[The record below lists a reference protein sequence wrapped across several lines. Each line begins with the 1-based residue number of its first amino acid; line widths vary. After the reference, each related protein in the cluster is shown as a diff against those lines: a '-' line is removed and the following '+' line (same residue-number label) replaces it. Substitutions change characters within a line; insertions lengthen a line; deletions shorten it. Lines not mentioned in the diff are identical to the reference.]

1 MKDNI
6 TLGTDST
13 TIDSSH
19 VDLDFK
25 QRLDANVE
33 QLRGY
38 LRRYDFKFVLVYLFK
53 HEMELAS
60 DIRNINT
67 DEPLI
72 SNYVADIYLTTKAE
86 SLSEP
91 PSQSTIIEIV
101 ALIQNIYLVI
111 TALNYLQ
118 FPTLKLGREVI
129 SAGSNFST

>member
-13 TIDSSH
+13 TIDSSP
-19 VDLDFK
+19 VDLEFK

-33 QLRGY
+33 KLRRY
-38 LRRYDFKFVLVYLFK
+38 LRRYDFKFVLIYLFK

-60 DIRNINT
+60 DIRNNTT

-111 TALNYLQ
+111 TALII
-118 FPTLKLGREVI
+118 F
-129 SAGSNFST
+129 NFLH